1 MNQTYRDR
9 LDKVIAEAENY
20 IANGGNVADM
30 TNKAEELNEAI
41 KAAEENGMAY
51 GTLQRTY
58 EVADSILN
66 TLEGEVN
73 DDIMP

>member
-1 MNQTYRDR
+1 
-9 LDKVIAEAENY
+9 
-20 IANGGNVADM
+20 
-30 TNKAEELNEAI
+30 
-41 KAAEENGMAY
+41 MAY

-73 DDIMP
+73 DYIMALSDYMAEIDIETIRIE